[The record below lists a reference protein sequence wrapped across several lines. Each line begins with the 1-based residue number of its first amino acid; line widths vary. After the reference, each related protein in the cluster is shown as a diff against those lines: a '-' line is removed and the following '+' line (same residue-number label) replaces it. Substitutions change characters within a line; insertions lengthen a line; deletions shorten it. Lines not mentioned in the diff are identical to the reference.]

1 MSEKKK
7 AKLFKLRYW
16 FFDLVKVTGA
26 IPGLLVFRPK
36 IIYETPK
43 ARKRIRGGAIL
54 IGNHA
59 GFIDPL
65 YMMLSVWYRRHHF
78 ICAKEFFDAKA
89 GIILKGFQCIG
100 VNRTNFDMK
109 SFKEIVNCLNEGCI
123 VSLFPEGHIN
133 EEEGLGAFKSGMVMM
148 ALKSNT
154 PIIPMYYQ
162 KPKVPV
168 INRLHVAIG
177 EPIDIREMFGERPS
191 MNQINSITDMLY
203 EKTLVLKHMV
213 EGTDDNEKVK

>member
-16 FFDLVKVTGA
+16 FFDLVKITGA
-26 IPGLLVFRPK
+26 IPGILVFRPK
-36 IIYETPK
+36 IKYENQA
-43 ARKRIRGGAIL
+43 ARKVIRGGAIL

-78 ICAKEFFDAKA
+78 VCAKEFFDAKA
-89 GIILKGFQCIG
+89 GIFLKGFQCIG
-100 VNRTNFDMK
+100 VSRTNFDMN
-109 SFKEIVNCLNEGCI
+109 SFKEIVARLNEGCI

-148 ALKSNT
+148 ALKSDV
-154 PIIPMYYQ
+154 PIIPMYYR
-162 KPKVPV
+162 KPRIPV
-168 INRLHVAIG
+168 INRLRVAIG
-177 EPIDIREMFGERPS
+177 EPIDIKKMYGPHPTMSE
-191 MNQINSITDMLY
+191 INSITDILY
-203 EKTLVLKHMV
+203 EKTLILKQMV
-213 EGTDDNEKVK
+213 EGNNDSNVTK